1 MGASQMTT
9 GIGVTLFAFISAEL
23 GPTIAPPLCSGYNVV
38 TVIAGVTLQNNTLD
52 AFGYVGVLLALL
64 SVALVAR
71 QPEDSHMNVAASKPR
86 KTLKTTIMRVRP
98 ADETTTLAGTS
109 AILALPQTSTII
121 DTASQNMHY
130 PIQE

>member
-1 MGASQMTT
+1 M
-9 GIGVTLFAFISAEL
+9 
-23 GPTIAPPLCSGYNVV
+23 
-38 TVIAGVTLQNNTLD
+38 
-52 AFGYVGVLLALL
+52 VGVLLALL

-71 QPEDSHMNVAASKPR
+71 QPEDSHMNAATSKPR
-86 KTLKTTIMRVRP
+86 KPLKTTIMRVRP